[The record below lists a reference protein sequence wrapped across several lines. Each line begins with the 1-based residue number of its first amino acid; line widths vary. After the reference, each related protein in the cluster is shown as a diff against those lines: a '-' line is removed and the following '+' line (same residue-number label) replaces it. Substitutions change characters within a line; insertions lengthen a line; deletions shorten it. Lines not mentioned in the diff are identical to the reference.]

1 MSNSSD
7 PAYERFAETDFAD
20 AKPVK
25 AISTLA
31 RLQAERA
38 FGQEITVP
46 VDDEL
51 LARLVA
57 CSQRSGDDY
66 RTILHNALERYL
78 EAEPEAR

>member
-7 PAYERFAETDFAD
+7 PAYERFAEIDFAD

-25 AISTLA
+25 AISALA
-31 RLQAERA
+31 RLQAEQA
-38 FGQEITVP
+38 SGQEITVP

-57 CSQRSGDDY
+57 CAQRSGDDY

-78 EAEPEAR
+78 EAEPEAQ